1 MTACTSMVGESVI
14 TVYEKAMSRVW
25 MDLESVTRK
34 HGVER
39 ELEIVVRVSW
49 KFCHPSRA
57 LCRVVS
63 QLTYCTEGIVDK
75 SRLVHFA

>member
-1 MTACTSMVGESVI
+1 MTACTSLVGESVI

-25 MDLESVTRK
+25 MDLEAVTRK

-49 KFCHPSRA
+49 KILSSIFC
-57 LCRVVS
+57 
-63 QLTYCTEGIVDK
+63 IVQGCF
-75 SRLVHFA
+75 SVNSLY